1 MPREFHRSQRIAEE
15 IQRSVSEII
24 RLRLKDP
31 RLEKITVTE
40 VKVSRDL
47 SHAKIFYSSFQLNAD
62 REVLAEALAES
73 AGKIRQLLG
82 REMRMRRV
90 PELHFEYDLTLEEA
104 QRVSRLIDEA
114 VASDKSKSDVPE
126 NS

>member
-1 MPREFHRSQRIAEE
+1 MPREFHRSQRIDEE
-15 IQRSVSEII
+15 IQRSVSEIV

-47 SHAKIFYSSFQLNAD
+47 SHARIFYSSFDLNAD
-62 REVLAEALAES
+62 REVLTDALASS
-73 AGKIRQLLG
+73 AGKIRQLLS
-82 REMRMRRV
+82 REMGLRRV
-90 PELHFEYDLTLEEA
+90 PELHFEYDLTLEQA
-104 QRVSRLIDEA
+104 QRVTSLIDEA
-114 VASDKSKSDVPE
+114 VASDRAAADDSD

>member
-15 IQRSVSEII
+15 IQRSVSEIV

-47 SHAKIFYSSFQLNAD
+47 SHARIFYSSFDLNAD
-62 REVLAEALAES
+62 REVLTDALASS
-73 AGKIRQLLG
+73 AGKIRQLLS
-82 REMRMRRV
+82 REMRLRRV
-90 PELHFEYDLTLEEA
+90 PELHFEYDLTLEQA
-104 QRVSRLIDEA
+104 QRVTSLIDEA
-114 VASDKSKSDVPE
+114 VASDRAAADDSD

>member
-15 IQRSVSEII
+15 IRRSISEII

-31 RLEKITVTE
+31 RLEKITVTD

-47 SHAKIFYSSFQLNAD
+47 SHAKIYYSSFKMD
-62 REVLAEALAES
+62 VDKEMLAEGLAES
-73 AGKIRQLLG
+73 AGKLRQLLG

-90 PELHFEYDLTLEEA
+90 PELHFEYDLTLEQA
-104 QRVSRLIDEA
+104 QHVSKLIDEA
-114 VASDKSKSDVPE
+114 LASDGPESDAPE
-126 NS
+126 DS

>member
-24 RLRLKDP
+24 RLRVKDP
-31 RLEKITVTE
+31 RLEKVTVTE

-47 SHAKIFYSSFQLNAD
+47 SHAKIYYSSFGLNAD
-62 REVLAEALAES
+62 RVELAEALGEA

-90 PELHFEYDLTLEEA
+90 PELHFEYDLTLEQA
-104 QRVSRLIDEA
+104 QHVTRLIDEA
-114 VASDKSKSDVPE
+114 VAKDRAASDDPD

>member
-15 IQRSVSEII
+15 IQRSLSEII

-47 SHAKIFYSSFQLNAD
+47 SHAKVYYSSFQMNAD
-62 REVLAEALAES
+62 REMLTEGLAES

-90 PELHFEYDLTLEEA
+90 PELHFEYDLTLEQA
-104 QRVSRLIDEA
+104 QRVSQLIDEA
-114 VASDKSKSDVPE
+114 VASDGPASDDPE

>member
-15 IQRSVSEII
+15 IQRSVSEIV

-47 SHAKIFYSSFQLNAD
+47 SHARIFYSSFDLHAD
-62 REVLAEALAES
+62 KDGLTEALASS
-73 AGKIRQLLG
+73 AGRIRQLLS
-82 REMRMRRV
+82 REMRLRRV
-90 PELHFEYDLTLEEA
+90 PELHFEYDLTLEQA
-104 QRVSRLIDEA
+104 QRVTSLIDEA
-114 VASDKSKSDVPE
+114 VASDRAAADDSD

>member
-24 RLRLKDP
+24 RLRVKDP
-31 RLEKITVTE
+31 RLEKVTVTE

-47 SHAKIFYSSFQLNAD
+47 SHAKIYYSSFGLNAD
-62 REVLAEALAES
+62 RVELAEALGEA
-73 AGKIRQLLG
+73 AGKIR
-82 REMRMRRV
+82 
-90 PELHFEYDLTLEEA
+90 A
-104 QRVSRLIDEA
+104 
-114 VASDKSKSDVPE
+114 ASDDPD

>member
-15 IQRSVSEII
+15 IQRSISEII

-47 SHAKIFYSSFQLNAD
+47 SHAKIYYSSFQMDAD
-62 REVLAEALAES
+62 KEMLAEGLAES
-73 AGKIRQLLG
+73 AGKLRQLLG

-90 PELHFEYDLTLEEA
+90 PELHFEYDMTLEQA
-104 QRVSRLIDEA
+104 QRVTQLIDEA
-114 VASDKSKSDVPE
+114 VANDGPASEDPD

>member
-24 RLRLKDP
+24 RLRVKDP
-31 RLEKITVTE
+31 RLEKVTVTE

-47 SHAKIFYSSFQLNAD
+47 SHAKIYYSSFGLDAD
-62 REVLAEALAES
+62 RELLAEALANS

-90 PELHFEYDLTLEEA
+90 PELHFEYDLTLEQA
-104 QRVSRLIDEA
+104 QRVTRLIDEA
-114 VASDKSKSDVPE
+114 VASDRAASDDTDP
-126 NS
+126 S

>member
-15 IQRSVSEII
+15 IQRSISEII

-47 SHAKIFYSSFQLNAD
+47 SHAKIYYSSFQMDAD
-62 REVLAEALAES
+62 REMLAEGLAES
-73 AGKIRQLLG
+73 SGRIRQLLG
-82 REMRMRRV
+82 REMRLRRV
-90 PELHFEYDLTLEEA
+90 PELHFEYDLTLEQA
-104 QRVSRLIDEA
+104 QRVSQLIDEA
-114 VASDKSKSDVPE
+114 VASDKPESDASE
-126 NS
+126 DS

>member
-62 REVLAEALAES
+62 RDVLAEALAES